1 MTFKRKIK
9 YQINYLR
16 RYVENITKGGAIPEW
31 LKGRVARGIYLGILI
46 ILVFAYVREVSSAA
60 SSGYEM
66 RDLQNKVSVLN
77 EEIRGLD
84 VQVAAGNSLPVLEK
98 RIEGSGLTRV
108 DNITYLNVVGS
119 VVAKK

>member
-9 YQINYLR
+9 YQINYFR

-31 LKGRVARGIYLGILI
+31 LKGRVARGIYLGILM

-60 SSGYEM
+60 ASGYEM
-66 RDLQNKVSVLN
+66 RDLQNRVSVLQ

-84 VQVAAGNSLPVLEK
+84 VQVAAGNSLPTLEK